1 MSPPIRVNWP
11 RRYRSAEARI
21 AKLESNMTSKRSIE
35 TAPRALEDAAA
46 ANAADAYV
54 FAEKAERHAR
64 ETFQRSRAALVHWLG
79 GETSRTLPD
88 GRRVHVIGWR
98 GETPVRIAINDLP
111 LLSNER

>member
-1 MSPPIRVNWP
+1 MSTE
-11 RRYRSAEARI
+11 SATESEI
-21 AKLESNMTSKRSIE
+21 AELI
-35 TAPRALEDAAA
+35 DVVA

-88 GRRVHVIGWR
+88 GRRVRVIGWR